1 MPEKSPRPVILC
13 VLDGWGYRAER
24 EHNAIALA
32 QTPVYDRL
40 LATCPHA
47 RLKTSAEEVGLP
59 PGQMGNSEVGHTNIG
74 AGRVV
79 VQDLPRIDQAI
90 ADGSLRTNETLAT
103 LISKV
108 RSSGGTCHIMGL
120 ISPGGVHSHQD
131 QIAVL
136 ARIVAESGV
145 PVALHAFLDG
155 RDTPPKSAQPYL
167 RKLEEDLAETGVS
180 IATVAGRHFAMD
192 RDNRWERTERAYQGL
207 VLAQGGDTA
216 GDAVGAVA
224 AEYVLGRSDEFVRP
238 SVVRPY
244 AGMKDGDALLMAN
257 FRADRVRQ
265 ILAALVDPG
274 FDEFARSKTIN
285 FAAAAGLIEYSAA
298 LSQHMGALL
307 PPLHLENTLGEV
319 VAAAGLTQL
328 RIAETEKYAH
338 VTFFFNGGK
347 ERVFEG
353 EERILVPSPKVATY
367 DLRPEMSAFEVTDR
381 LVAAIERGGFDVVI
395 ANFANADMVGHTG
408 DIEAAIRAV
417 QAVDRCLGRI
427 EEAVAAAGGVLII
440 TADHGNAECM
450 QDRETGQA
458 HTAHTTGEVPF
469 IVVHAPGAIRVRDGR
484 LADVA
489 PTVLR
494 FLGLPK
500 PAEMTG
506 ECLIEEAGSGV
517 DPVQAHG

>member
-1 MPEKSPRPVILC
+1 MPDKTPRPVVLC

-24 EHNAIALA
+24 EDNAIALA

-40 LATCPHA
+40 LATSPHA
-47 RLKTSAEEVGLP
+47 LLKTSAEEVGLP

-79 VQDLPRIDQAI
+79 VQDLPRIERAI
-90 ADGSLRTNETLAT
+90 ADGSLRTNAT
-103 LISKV
+103 LTTLIGKLQ
-108 RSSGGTCHIMGL
+108 SSGGACHIMGL

-131 QIAVL
+131 QIAFL

-145 PVALHAFLDG
+145 PVVLHAFLDG
-155 RDTPPKSAQPYL
+155 RDTPPKSAQSYL
-167 RKLEEDLAETGVS
+167 RKLEKDLSETGAA
-180 IATVAGRHFAMD
+180 IATVTGRYFAMD
-192 RDNRWERTERAYQGL
+192 RDNRWERTERSYDAL
-207 VLAQGGDTA
+207 VLAKGEA
-216 GDAVGAVA
+216 AKDAVGAVG
-224 AEYVLGRSDEFVRP
+224 AEYVMGRSDEFVRP
-238 SVVRPY
+238 AIVRPY
-244 AGMKDGDALLMAN
+244 AGMKDGDAVLMAN

-274 FDEFARSKTIN
+274 FDGFARSKTIN
-285 FAAAAGLIEYSAA
+285 FAAAAGLVEYSAT
-298 LSQHMGALL
+298 LNKHMGALL

-319 VAAAGLTQL
+319 AAAAGLKQL

-338 VTFFFNGGK
+338 VTFFFNGGE

-381 LVAAIERGGFDVVI
+381 LVAAIEGGTFDIVI
-395 ANFANADMVGHTG
+395 ANFANTDMVGHTG
-408 DIEAAIRAV
+408 DLEAAIRAV

-427 EEAVAAAGGVLII
+427 EKAIAAAGGVFII
-440 TADHGNAECM
+440 TADHGNAERM
-450 QDRETGQA
+450 QDRESGQA

-469 IVVHAPGAIRVRDGR
+469 VVVHAPEVTRVRDGR

-494 FLGLPK
+494 ILGLPQ
-500 PAEMTG
+500 PSEMTG
-506 ECLIEEAGSGV
+506 QCLIEEAGSGV